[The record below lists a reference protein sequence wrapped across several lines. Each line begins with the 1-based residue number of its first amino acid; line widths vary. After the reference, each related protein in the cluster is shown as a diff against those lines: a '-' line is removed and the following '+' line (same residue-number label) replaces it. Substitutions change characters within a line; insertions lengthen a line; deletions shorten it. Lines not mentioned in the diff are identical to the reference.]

1 MPSGLLPGAEGGKN
15 IKNVLS
21 RYWYFGY
28 GIFRISVK
36 EFVRDRCGLQASALT
51 LYTLL
56 SIVPIMAMAFGIA
69 KGFGFQKYLETRIIY
84 LFAGQEQVIQNVLA
98 FSINLLERTKG
109 GLMAVLGI
117 IFLMYAVI
125 KMMAH
130 TEDTFNRIWRVSGN
144 RLLIRKI
151 TDYITIAMAAGLLAI
166 FSGSATIFIAGYL
179 EKFMV
184 ILNVPVGLGR
194 LISFGVNIL
203 PFLTVWMIFT
213 FFYMFIPNKNVNV
226 RAAWAG
232 GVIAG
237 TIFQLAQ
244 IAYVQFQVGVST
256 YNAIYGSFAAIPLF
270 LLWLKAS
277 WSIVLFGAEI
287 SFVWENFDVL
297 QTDDPEYEQ
306 ISIRV
311 KKLIILGIAVFC
323 VNRFAQGRTPVT
335 SSSVAAH
342 LKLSADMAAVFMEK
356 LVHSRILLKVSDPE
370 PGFTPARDIENL
382 TVMDVVAAFENMGK
396 NDLYLG
402 DTLALTSLEQNL
414 ETFAVAARQSS
425 GERLLKDV

>member
-1 MPSGLLPGAEGGKN
+1 
-15 IKNVLS
+15 
-21 RYWYFGY
+21 
-28 GIFRISVK
+28 
-36 EFVRDRCGLQASALT
+36 
-51 LYTLL
+51 
-56 SIVPIMAMAFGIA
+56 
-69 KGFGFQKYLETRIIY
+69 
-84 LFAGQEQVIQNVLA
+84 
-98 FSINLLERTKG
+98 
-109 GLMAVLGI
+109 
-117 IFLMYAVI
+117 
-125 KMMAH
+125 
-130 TEDTFNRIWRVSGN
+130 
-144 RLLIRKI
+144 
-151 TDYITIAMAAGLLAI
+151 MAAGLLAI